1 MGSFWSDAE
10 LVTTVYFCSRGFTD
24 GAVSRILG
32 IRGYYR
38 TPRAIRRKIADTL
51 KHFSSLQLAS
61 GSWDIDEVD
70 MWLDSLSLDHET
82 VNHLIACNRI
92 DAYIADEHGILGFV
106 LQNLTSQ
113 SQRWGWVVSP

>member
-24 GAVSRILG
+24 GAVSRILS

-38 TPRAIRRKIADTL
+38 TP
-51 KHFSSLQLAS
+51 FLQLAS

-92 DAYIADEHGILGFV
+92 NAYIADEHGILAFV

-113 SQRWGWVVSP
+113 SQRWGWVVST